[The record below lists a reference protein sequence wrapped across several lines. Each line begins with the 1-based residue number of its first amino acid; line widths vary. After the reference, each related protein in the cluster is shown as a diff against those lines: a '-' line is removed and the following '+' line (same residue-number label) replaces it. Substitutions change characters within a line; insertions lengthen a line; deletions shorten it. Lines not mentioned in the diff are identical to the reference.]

1 MVADAGLLKLLAW
14 LSPSFPV
21 GAFAYSHALEAAIDE
36 GIVAD
41 RASLQAWIEDLLEH
55 GSPRADSVFFM
66 CAHRAVAAD
75 DGAAFQEVAE
85 WAAAMRGTG
94 ELALESIQQ
103 GESFMR
109 AIGDAWPVEITVWRE
124 RLAAAE
130 IRPAYPVAVA
140 CAAAIAKIDAA
151 PALAAYLHAFAAN
164 LVSAAVRAIP
174 LGQTDGQRVLAAIEP
189 AIAKAAAA
197 AQTRTLEDAGTAAPA
212 LDALSFRHET
222 QYSRL
227 FRS

>member
-1 MVADAGLLKLLAW
+1 MATDGLLKLLAW

-36 GIVAD
+36 GLVAD
-41 RASLQAWIEDLLEH
+41 RISLQGWIEDLLVQ
-55 GSPRADSVFFM
+55 GSPRADGVFFV
-66 CAHRAVAAD
+66 CAYRAVADGD
-75 DGAAFQEVAE
+75 DASFLEVAE

-109 AIGDAWPVEITVWRE
+109 AIGDAWPVEITVWRQ
-124 RLAAAE
+124 RLSAAE
-130 IRPAYPVAVA
+130 IRPVYPVAVA
-140 CAAAIAKIDAA
+140 CAAAIAKIDATS
-151 PALAAYLHAFAAN
+151 ALAAYLHAFAAN

-174 LGQTDGQRVLAAIEP
+174 LGQTDGQRVLAAVEP
-189 AIAKAAAA
+189 AVAKAAAA

-212 LDALSFRHET
+212 IDALSFRHET

>member
-1 MVADAGLLKLLAW
+1 MAADGLLKLLAW

-36 GIVAD
+36 GLVAD
-41 RASLQAWIEDLLEH
+41 RISLQGWIEDLLEQ
-55 GSPRADSVFFM
+55 GSPRADGVFFVR
-66 CAHRAVAAD
+66 AHRAVADGD
-75 DGAAFQEVAE
+75 DASFLEVAE

-109 AIGDAWPVEITVWRE
+109 AIGDAWPVEITVWRQ
-124 RLAAAE
+124 RLSAAE
-130 IRPAYPVAVA
+130 IRPVYPVAVA
-140 CAAAIAKIDAA
+140 CAAAIAKIDATS
-151 PALAAYLHAFAAN
+151 ALAAYLHAFAAN

-174 LGQTDGQRVLAAIEP
+174 LGQTDGQRVLAAVEP
-189 AIAKAAAA
+189 AVAKAAAA

>member
-1 MVADAGLLKLLAW
+1 MAADGLPKLLAW

-36 GIVAD
+36 GLVAD
-41 RASLQAWIEDLLEH
+41 RISLQAWIEDLLEQ
-55 GSPRADSVFFM
+55 GSPRADGVFFV
-66 CAHRAVAAD
+66 CAHRAVADGD
-75 DGAAFQEVAE
+75 DASFLEVAE

-140 CAAAIAKIDAA
+140 CAAAIAKIDATS
-151 PALAAYLHAFAAN
+151 ALAAYLHAFAAN

-174 LGQTDGQRVLAAIEP
+174 LGQTDGQRVLAAVEP
-189 AIAKAAAA
+189 AVAKAAAA

>member
-1 MVADAGLLKLLAW
+1 MAADNGLLKLLAW

-36 GIVAD
+36 GLVAD
-41 RASLQAWIEDLLEH
+41 RASLQSWIEDLLEQ
-55 GSPRADSVFFM
+55 GSTRADSVFFM
-66 CAHRAVAAD
+66 CAHRAVAAGD
-75 DGAAFQEVAE
+75 EAAFQEVAE

-103 GESFMR
+103 GESFLR
-109 AIGDAWPVEITVWRE
+109 AIGDAWPVKIAAWRE

-140 CAAAIAKIDAA
+140 CAAAVAEIDAT

-174 LGQTDGQRVLAAIEP
+174 LGQTDGQRVLATVEP
-189 AIAKAAAA
+189 AVAQAVAA
-197 AQTRTLEDAGTAAPA
+197 AQSRTLEDAGTAAPA

>member
-1 MVADAGLLKLLAW
+1 MAADGLLKLLAW

-36 GIVAD
+36 GLVSD
-41 RASLQAWIEDLLEH
+41 RASLQSWIEDLLAL
-55 GSPRADSVFFM
+55 GSPRADGVFFM
-66 CAHRAVAAD
+66 CAHRAVAAGD
-75 DGAAFQEVAE
+75 DASFQEVAE

-103 GESFMR
+103 GESFLR
-109 AIGDAWPVEITVWRE
+109 AIGDAWPVEIAIWRE

-140 CAAAIAKIDAA
+140 CAAAVARIDAE

-174 LGQTDGQRVLAAIEP
+174 LGQTDGQRVLAAVEP
-189 AIAKAAAA
+189 AIARAAAA

>member
-1 MVADAGLLKLLAW
+1 MAADGLLKLLAW

-36 GIVAD
+36 GFVAD
-41 RASLQAWIEDLLEH
+41 RASLQAWIEDLLDH

-66 CAHRAVAAD
+66 CTHRAVAAGED
-75 DGAAFQEVAE
+75 AAFQEVAE

-103 GESFMR
+103 GESFLR
-109 AIGDAWPVEITVWRE
+109 AIGDAWPVEIAIWRE

-140 CAAAIAKIDAA
+140 CAAAVARIDAT

-174 LGQTDGQRVLAAIEP
+174 LGQTDGQRVLAAVES
-189 AIAKAAAA
+189 AVAKAVAA

>member
-1 MVADAGLLKLLAW
+1 MAADGMLKLLAW

-36 GIVAD
+36 GKVSD
-41 RASLQAWIEDLLEH
+41 RLSLQSWIEALLEH

-66 CAHRAVAAD
+66 CAHRAVSAGDA
-75 DGAAFQEVAE
+75 AAFIEVAE
-85 WAAAMRGTG
+85 RAAAMRATG

-103 GESFMR
+103 GESFFR
-109 AIGDAWPVEITVWRE
+109 AIGDAWPVDIASWRAS
-124 RLAAAE
+124 LATAE

-140 CAAAIAKIDAA
+140 CAAAIAKIAPE

-174 LGQTDGQRVLAAIEP
+174 LGQTDGQRVLAAVEP
-189 AIAKAAAA
+189 CVPTAVAAASA
-197 AQTRTLEDAGTAAPA
+197 RTLDDAGGAAPA
-212 LDALSFRHET
+212 VDALSFRHET

>member
-1 MVADAGLLKLLAW
+1 MAADGLLKLLAW

-36 GIVAD
+36 GLISD
-41 RASLQAWIEDLLEH
+41 RASLQSWIEDLLAL
-55 GSPRADSVFFM
+55 GSPRADGVFFM
-66 CAHRAVAAD
+66 CAHRAVAAGD
-75 DGAAFQEVAE
+75 DASFQEVAE
-85 WAAAMRGTG
+85 WAAVMRGTG

-103 GESFMR
+103 GESFLR
-109 AIGDAWPVEITVWRE
+109 AIGDAWPVEIAIWRE

-140 CAAAIAKIDAA
+140 CAAAVARIDAE

-174 LGQTDGQRVLAAIEP
+174 LGQTDGQRVLSAVEP
-189 AIAKAAAA
+189 AIARAAAA

>member
-1 MVADAGLLKLLAW
+1 MASDGLLKLLVW

-36 GIVAD
+36 GFVKD
-41 RASLQAWIEDLLEH
+41 RASLLVWIEDLLEH
-55 GSPRADSVFFM
+55 GSPRADAVFFV
-66 CAHRAVAAD
+66 CTHRAVANSD
-75 DGAAFQEVAE
+75 EAAFVEVAE
-85 WAAAMRGTG
+85 VAAAMRGTG

-103 GESFMR
+103 GESFFQ
-109 AIGDAWPVEITVWRE
+109 AIGDAWPIDVRPWRDL
-124 RLAAAE
+124 LATKK
-130 IRPAYPVAVA
+130 IRPAYPLAVA
-140 CAAAIAKIDAA
+140 TAAACAKIA
-151 PALAAYLHAFAAN
+151 PESALAAYLHAFAAN

-189 AIAKAAAA
+189 CVAKATTVAHSC
-197 AQTRTLEDAGTAAPA
+197 TLEDAGSAAPA

>member
-1 MVADAGLLKLLAW
+1 MAADGLLKLLAW

-36 GIVAD
+36 GLVAD
-41 RASLQAWIEDLLEH
+41 RISLQAWIEDLLEQ
-55 GSPRADSVFFM
+55 GSPRADGGFFV
-66 CAHRAVAAD
+66 CAHRAVADGD
-75 DGAAFQEVAE
+75 DASFLEVAE

-124 RLAAAE
+124 RLAAAK

-140 CAAAIAKIDAA
+140 CAAAIAKIDATS
-151 PALAAYLHAFAAN
+151 ALAAYLHAFAAN

-174 LGQTDGQRVLAAIEP
+174 LGQTDGQRVLAAVEP
-189 AIAKAAAA
+189 AVAKAAAA
-197 AQTRTLEDAGTAAPA
+197 AQTRMLEDAGTAAPA

>member
-1 MVADAGLLKLLAW
+1 MATDGLLKLLAW

-36 GIVAD
+36 GLVAD
-41 RASLQAWIEDLLEH
+41 RASLERWIEDLLEH
-55 GSPRADSVFFM
+55 GGPRADSVFFV
-66 CAHRAVAAD
+66 CTHRAVAACD
-75 DGAAFQEVAE
+75 EAAFQEVAE

-109 AIGDAWPVEITVWRE
+109 AIADAWPVEIAVWRE
-124 RLAAAE
+124 HLAAAG

-140 CAAAIAKIDAA
+140 CAAAVAKIDAA
-151 PALAAYLHAFAAN
+151 SALAAYLHAFAAN

-174 LGQTDGQRVLAAIEP
+174 LGQTDGQRVLAAVEP
-189 AIAKAAAA
+189 AVAQAAKAA
-197 AQTRTLEDAGTAAPA
+197 QSRTLEDAGTASPA

>member
-1 MVADAGLLKLLAW
+1 MAAEGLLKLLAW

-21 GAFAYSHALEAAIDE
+21 GAFAYSHGLEAAIDE
-36 GIVAD
+36 GLVAD
-41 RASLQAWIEDLLEH
+41 RASLQSWIEDLIEH
-55 GSPRADSVFFM
+55 GSPRADGVFFM
-66 CAHRAVAAD
+66 CAHRAVAALD
-75 DGAAFQEVAE
+75 DAAFLEVAE
-85 WAAAMRGTG
+85 LAAAMRGSG

-109 AIGDAWPVEITVWRE
+109 AIGDAWPVQIAVWRDH
-124 RLAAAE
+124 LAAAE

-140 CAAAIAKIDAA
+140 CAAAVAKIDATS
-151 PALAAYLHAFAAN
+151 ALAAYLHAFAAN

-174 LGQTDGQRVLAAIEP
+174 LGQTDGQRVLSAVES
-189 AIAKAAAA
+189 AIAKAAMA
-197 AQTRTLEDAGTAAPA
+197 AQSRTLEDAGAAALA